1 MKRILATL
9 LATTVLVGGA
19 TAVTVVSMSPAVAE
33 EAEAAGPQHR
43 RGAIL
48 REALDELVADG
59 TLTQEQAD
67 AVATKVKEKVA
78 ERRHRR
84 RGIIRRLAEDGQITA
99 EELASLPEGHPL
111 RDPDGPAAEYLD
123 DGVLTLEE
131 LKAIREAFVAQ
142 RKADG

>member
-33 EAEAAGPQHR
+33 EAEAAGSQHR

-123 DGVLTLEE
+123 DGILTLEE